1 MPTKTYDHL
10 TDDELIREA
19 QGAEGLLAALRE
31 RLEIR
36 MDTSVF
42 RDIEATARFT
52 PVTEETA
59 QALLTLFLQ
68 KGPNALDY
76 FFDLLE
82 VTTMTALSLG
92 EDLDRAW
99 ENRLQRRVAHHTQ
112 QELF

>member
-1 MPTKTYDHL
+1 MTAYDHL

-36 MDTSVF
+36 TDASVF
-42 RDIEATARFT
+42 RDIAATARLS

-59 QALLTLFLQ
+59 HALLTLFLQ
-68 KGPNALDY
+68 RGPNALGY

-92 EDLDRAW
+92 DDLDQEW
-99 ENRLQRRVAHHTQ
+99 DYRLRRKVAHHSQ